1 MPTKGWITIIT
12 KAMNGYYYVVV
23 DSLGEF
29 VRAFKE
35 WRDAQTFWIGRG
47 GAMSGWR
54 IIERPSKY

>member
-1 MPTKGWITIIT
+1 
-12 KAMNGYYYVVV
+12 MNGYYYVVV

>member
-1 MPTKGWITIIT
+1 
-12 KAMNGYYYVVV
+12 MNGYYYVVL

-35 WRDAQTFWIGRG
+35 WRDAQAFYVGRG

-54 IIERPSKY
+54 IQQRISKY